1 MSEINQSQP
10 ERRAFLHSS
19 AVGAASLVLVS
30 PKTAFSATA
39 NSKIEFGVIGCGG
52 RGQFIT
58 RKLFQNAEDDVQIV
72 AIQDP
77 FKDRTTQMTD
87 RYPIDNARVYT
98 GMDAYKGLIDQNL
111 DAVVVTSP
119 PYFHPQQVK
128 EAVDAGKHVWLAK
141 PVAVDVHGC
150 QSILESS
157 KKARGKCNFL
167 VDFQTRNSPNYK
179 ECMKRVHAG
188 AIGEPVLGHVY
199 YHAGRLGARKTGGMS
214 KGEALLRNWMF
225 DIKLSGDII
234 VEQNV
239 HVLDVGNWFQKDA
252 HPIKAVGS
260 GGRKARVD
268 VGDCYDHFVIAYT
281 YPNSVKVDFSSAQ
294 FTKGYDDLCARMYG
308 SKGTA
313 ETHYCGAQW
322 GRGPVRITGDNPWPG
337 VERDNTWDSGVNNNV
352 KDFIEGARTGK
363 FVNHGEYAVN
373 STLTGVLGRTA
384 AYTGEEVTWDDMI
397 KKNQKFEVE
406 ITL

>member
-1 MSEINQSQP
+1 MEELKGRRNQ
-10 ERRAFLHSS
+10 RRQFIQSS
-19 AVGAASLVLVS
+19 AVGAAGLVLIS

-87 RYPIDNARVYT
+87 RYPIDEARVYT
-98 GMDAYKGLIDQNL
+98 GMDAYKGLLDQNL

-119 PYFHPQQVK
+119 PYFHPMQVRD
-128 EAVDAGKHVWLAK
+128 AVDAGKHVWLAK
-141 PVAVDVHGC
+141 PVAVDVPGC

-157 KKARGKCNFL
+157 KKAMGKSNFL
-167 VDFQTRNSPNYK
+167 VDFQTRNSPNFK
-179 ECMKRVHAG
+179 ECMRRVHAG
-188 AIGEPVLGHVY
+188 DIGDPVLGHVY
-199 YHAGRLGARKTGGMS
+199 YHAGRLGARPSDGMS
-214 KGEALLRNWMF
+214 KDEARLRNWVF
-225 DIKLSGDII
+225 DIHLSGDII

-252 HPIKAVGS
+252 HPIKAMGT
-260 GGRKARVD
+260 GGRKSRTD
-268 VGDCYDHFVIAYT
+268 VGDCWDHFVVAFT
-281 YPNSVKVDFSSAQ
+281 YPNDVKVDFSSAQ

-322 GRGPVRITGDNPWPG
+322 GRGPVSIYGDNPWPG
-337 VERDNTWDSGVNNNV
+337 VERDNTWDSGVDNNV
-352 KDFIEGARTGK
+352 KDFVAGARSGK
-363 FVNHGEYAVN
+363 FVNTGVNAVN

-384 AYTGEEVTWDDMI
+384 AYSGGEVTWDELI
-397 KKNQKFEVE
+397 KKNEKFEVE
-406 ITL
+406 LKL